1 VTVAPSWRPLA
12 TPRRLFW
19 LVVSLM
25 ALGTGAA
32 VYRIP
37 IQVTDSLEI
46 IERVN
51 ATPSLRTVFVDAL
64 HSSRTLLRPLRQ
76 VQSALLLRLGQVRG
90 SSATLTFR
98 GFHALAWVL
107 LLVLFAH
114 ALRPDSWAEAAGSI
128 FALTV
133 LAGLHTT
140 AGMLRE
146 AYPVNHFL
154 LIGIYTVA
162 VYLLGRGAPV
172 WWRDVVALAC
182 FVGAALTLES
192 GLIVLPMAVA
202 GAWAGHRGI
211 SRGALGLMALLA
223 LGYLCLRVGYLG
235 MVGNEV
241 GDLRTGF
248 GLTALEAEQ
257 VRARF
262 ADRPLVLYAY
272 TAVSGMLTVLLSQ
285 PINGTWTAVRDAL
298 RGTLHLVDVVA
309 VVTSILT
316 TALIGWY
323 LASRSADGMPRWRG
337 ALPVMTLVVMVGS
350 GVVGYAYAKS
360 EIMSAAGLYYAL
372 LAAHAGA
379 ALVERVSVV
388 TPSRRTLLT
397 ALALVMSLG
406 WTVRVTGL
414 QYRLE
419 RAAFTARNEWVRDES
434 LSLSAQSSTPLASSL
449 KRQALRHRA
458 TNPFLLPPVVTELWG
473 DE

>member
-1 VTVAPSWRPLA
+1 VTPL
-12 TPRRLFW
+12 RLFW
-19 LVVSLM
+19 LIVSLM

-64 HSSRTLLRPLRQ
+64 HSSPTLLRPLRQ

-98 GFHALAWVL
+98 GFHGLAWVL
-107 LLVLFAH
+107 LLVLFAQ
-114 ALRPDSWAEAAGSI
+114 ALRPESWPQAAGGI

-154 LIGIYTVA
+154 LIAIYALV
-162 VYLLGRGAPV
+162 VFLLGRGAPAR
-172 WWRDVVALAC
+172 WRDVAGLAC
-182 FVGAALTLES
+182 FAAAALTLES
-192 GLIVLPMAVA
+192 GLLVLPLALA

-211 SRGALGLMALLA
+211 SRGALALMVVLA
-223 LGYLCLRVGYLG
+223 LGYVWLRVGYLG
-235 MVGNEV
+235 MIGNDV

-248 GLTALEAEQ
+248 GLTALEADQ

-262 ADRPLVLYAY
+262 AERPLVLYVY

-285 PINGTWTAVRDAL
+285 PINGTWTALRDAL
-298 RGTLHLVDVVA
+298 GGTLHLVDVVA
-309 VVTSILT
+309 VVTSTLT

-323 LASRSADGMPRWRG
+323 LMSRDAAGRAHWRG
-337 ALPVMTLVVMVGS
+337 SLPVMTAVAVVGS
-350 GVVGYAYAKS
+350 GAVGYAYAKS
-360 EIMSAAGLYYAL
+360 EIMSAAGVYYAL

-379 ALVERVSVV
+379 ALAERVPAV
-388 TPSRRTLLT
+388 TRPRRTWLM
-397 ALALVMSLG
+397 ALALVLSLG
-406 WTVRVTGL
+406 WTLRVTGL

-419 RAAFTARNEWVRDES
+419 RAAFTARNEWVRGDS
-434 LSLSAQSSTPLASSL
+434 LSLTAQSSTPLASSL

-458 TNPFLLPPVVTELWG
+458 TNPFLMPPIVTELWG